1 MPTESLLTLSPIALT
16 GENVIYLSA
25 GVVAGSLLTLTI
37 FVAIFAAVYMPKE
50 DDN

>member
-16 GENVIYLSA
+16 AQNGIYLTTGA
-25 GVVAGSLLTLTI
+25 VAGSLLTLTI
-37 FVAIFAAVYMPKE
+37 FVAIFAAVYMPKD